1 MPLYALEERQ
11 PVVHDTAWIAPSA
24 DVIGEVIL
32 GEQVSLWFGAV
43 VRADNGPVHMGAR
56 TNIQDGAV
64 LHSDPGSPLTI
75 GMDCTVGHR
84 AILHG
89 CTVEDGCL
97 IGMGATVLNDA
108 VIGAGSLVGAGA
120 LVTEGKVFPPGSLIV
135 GAPARAVR
143 TLEPDQITRLRASAT
158 GYAGRAVRYA
168 EGLTRLD
175 AGLPGENVDARTGPA

>member
-1 MPLYALEERQ
+1 MPLYALEDRH
-11 PVVHDTAWIAPSA
+11 PIVHDTAWIAPSA
-24 DVIGEVIL
+24 DVIGEVVL

-43 VRADNGPVHMGAR
+43 IRADNGPVQVGAR

-75 GMDCTVGHR
+75 GADCTVGHR

-89 CTVEDGCL
+89 CTVGEGCL
-97 IGMGATVLNDA
+97 IGMGAIVLNDA

-120 LVTEGKVFPPGSLIV
+120 LVTEGKAFPPGSLIV

-143 TLEPDQITRLRASAT
+143 ALDPDQIARLRASAA
-158 GYAGRAVRYA
+158 GYAERGRLYA
-168 EGLTRLD
+168 AGLTRLD
-175 AGLPGENVDARTGPA
+175 ADRPGEDVDARTGPA

>member
-1 MPLYALEERQ
+1 MPLYALENRR

-24 DVIGEVIL
+24 DVIGDAVL
-32 GEQVSLWFGAV
+32 GEQVTLWFGAV
-43 VRADNGPVHMGAR
+43 VRADNGPVHVGAR

-64 LHSDPGSPLTI
+64 LHSDPGSPMTI
-75 GMDCTVGHR
+75 GADCTVGHR

-89 CTVEDGCL
+89 CTVGDGCL

-143 TLEPDQITRLRASAT
+143 TLEPEQIERLRASAT
-158 GYAGRAVRYA
+158 GYAERGRRYA
-168 EGLTRLD
+168 ATLTRLD
-175 AGLPGENVDARTGPA
+175 GPDVDAPTRPA

>member
-1 MPLYALEERQ
+1 MPLYALEERR
-11 PVVHDTAWIAPSA
+11 PVLHDTAWIAPSA
-24 DVIGEVIL
+24 DVIGEVVL

-43 VRADNGPVHMGAR
+43 VRADNGPVHIGAR

-75 GMDCTVGHR
+75 GAYCTVGHR

-143 TLEPDQITRLRASAT
+143 TLEPEQIARLRTSAT
-158 GYAGRAVRYA
+158 GYAERGRLYA
-168 EGLTRLD
+168 AGLTRLD
-175 AGLPGENVDARTGPA
+175 VDRTGEDVDARTGPA

>member
-1 MPLYALEERQ
+1 MPLYALEERR
-11 PVVHDTAWIAPSA
+11 PVLHDTAWIAPSA
-24 DVIGEVIL
+24 DVIGEVVL

-43 VRADNGPVHMGAR
+43 VRADNGPVHIGAR

-75 GMDCTVGHR
+75 GADCTVGHR

-135 GAPARAVR
+135 GAPARALQ
-143 TLEPDQITRLRASAT
+143 TLEPEQIARLRTSAF
-158 GYAGRAVRYA
+158 GYAERGRLYA
-168 EGLTRLD
+168 AGLTRLD
-175 AGLPGENVDARTGPA
+175 ADQPGEDVDGRTGPA

>member
-1 MPLYALEERQ
+1 MPLYALEERR
-11 PVVHDTAWIAPSA
+11 PVLHDTAWIAPSA
-24 DVIGEVIL
+24 DVIGEVVL

-43 VRADNGPVHMGAR
+43 VRADNGPVHIGAR
-56 TNIQDGAV
+56 TNIQDGAA

-75 GMDCTVGHR
+75 GADCTVGHR

-143 TLEPDQITRLRASAT
+143 TLEPEQIARLRTSAF
-158 GYAGRAVRYA
+158 GYAERGRLYA
-168 EGLTRLD
+168 AGLTRLD
-175 AGLPGENVDARTGPA
+175 ADQPGEDVDGRTGPA

>member
-1 MPLYALEERQ
+1 MPLYALEERR
-11 PVVHDTAWIAPSA
+11 PVLHDTAWIAPSA
-24 DVIGEVIL
+24 DVIGEVVL

-43 VRADNGPVHMGAR
+43 VRADNGPVHIGAR

-75 GMDCTVGHR
+75 GADCTVGHR

-108 VIGAGSLVGAGA
+108 KSGPGRWSA
-120 LVTEGKVFPPGSLIV
+120 LARWLRRARCFR
-135 GAPARAVR
+135 PAA
-143 TLEPDQITRLRASAT
+143 
-158 GYAGRAVRYA
+158 
-168 EGLTRLD
+168 
-175 AGLPGENVDARTGPA
+175 

>member
-1 MPLYALEERQ
+1 MPLYALEERR
-11 PVVHDTAWIAPSA
+11 PVIHDTAWIAPSA
-24 DVIGEVIL
+24 DVIGEVVL

-43 VRADNGPVHMGAR
+43 VRADNGLVHIGAR

-64 LHSDPGSPLTI
+64 LHSDPRSPLTI
-75 GMDCTVGHR
+75 GADCTVGHR

-108 VIGAGSLVGAGA
+108 KIGAGSLVGAGA

-143 TLEPDQITRLRASAT
+143 TLEPEQIARLRASAT
-158 GYAGRAVRYA
+158 GYAERGRLYA
-168 EGLTRLD
+168 TGLTRLD
-175 AGLPGENVDARTGPA
+175 ADQLGEDVDGRTGPA

>member
-1 MPLYALEERQ
+1 M
-11 PVVHDTAWIAPSA
+11 
-24 DVIGEVIL
+24 L

-43 VRADNGPVHMGAR
+43 VRADNGPVHIGAR

-75 GMDCTVGHR
+75 GADCTVGHR
-84 AILHG
+84 VILHG

-143 TLEPDQITRLRASAT
+143 TLEPEQIARLRTSAF
-158 GYAGRAVRYA
+158 GYAERGRLYA
-168 EGLTRLD
+168 AGLTRLD
-175 AGLPGENVDARTGPA
+175 VDRTGEDVDGRTGPA